1 MTDKLSPRY
10 AVQNRVCWK
19 AISLLLVPAFLFG
32 PLLGL
37 LGFQATPTEA
47 DGWVIEC
54 VDCPPLLFS
63 DMTDRSLQLD
73 VAGHPHIAYGGEERL
88 YYAWHDGARWH
99 YEIVDDFPDVHLRG
113 ASLAL
118 DKNGHPHISY
128 RYYNYDSSSASL
140 KYACRDSLGWHI
152 EVVDS
157 GTLYIGEYTSLA
169 LEGGYP
175 HISYRD
181 SYNDDL
187 KHAYRDAFGWHIE
200 TVDNEGDVG
209 LYASLAL
216 DGNGYPHISY
226 YDGDN
231 ADLKYAYQDASGWH
245 LETLDDKVLTHPYT
259 SLALDE
265 DGYPHVSYRG
275 YGHLKYAY
283 RDAVGWHIETVD
295 NEGDVGLY
303 ASLALDGN
311 GYPHISYYDGD
322 NADLKY
328 AYQDASGWHLETL
341 DDKVLT
347 HPYTS
352 LALDEDGYPH
362 VSYRYQA
369 TGDPTPSRGLKYG
382 YQDSA
387 GWHFEKV
394 DAEGNVGEYTS
405 LALDADGYPHIS
417 YYDDINGNLKY
428 AYQDAASWHIE
439 TVDDSGVIVGEYSS
453 LALDASGYAH
463 ISYYDAWHDLYSDN
477 KDLKY
482 AYQDGSGWHIETV
495 DREGD
500 VGLCTSLALDG
511 NGHPHISYYDSAP
524 NGDLKYAYW
533 NGSGWHIETVDSE
546 GNAGLYTS
554 LALNRNGYVH
564 ISYYYCGDPWPCDV
578 GDLMY
583 AYQDTVG
590 WHVEIVDSE
599 GDVGKY
605 TSLALDGSGYPRISY
620 YDNTHGDLKYA
631 YRDASGWHTEIVDS
645 GGWVGLDT
653 SLILDNDGYPH
664 IGYNDGYP
672 ASDLKY
678 AYQDATGWHTET
690 VDSEGD
696 VGRYTSLALDKNGH
710 PHISYYDRSNGHL
723 KYAYY
728 SAAPVGRLLYLPLVA
743 QN

>member
-226 YDGDN
+226 YDVDN

-245 LETLDDKVLTHPYT
+245 LKTVESEGYTGWYT
-259 SLALDE
+259 SLALDA
-265 DGYPHVSYRG
+265 G
-275 YGHLKYAY
+275 
-283 RDAVGWHIETVD
+283 
-295 NEGDVGLY
+295 
-303 ASLALDGN
+303 
-311 GYPHISYYDGD
+311 GYPHI
-322 NADLKY
+322 
-328 AYQDASGWHLETL
+328 
-341 DDKVLT
+341 
-347 HPYTS
+347 
-352 LALDEDGYPH
+352 
-362 VSYRYQA
+362 SYRYQA